1 MLVKHY
7 SIFQIFARRKE
18 DYSEHLKSTNK
29 ATEKEKTE
37 RSEYQIT
44 HKEWI
49 NVDRIVMLT
58 LILGV
63 IIAAI
68 IFS

>member
-18 DYSEHLKSTNK
+18 DYSEHVKNAHK
-29 ATEKEKTE
+29 AVGKEKTAKAGH
-37 RSEYQIT
+37 QIT

>member
-18 DYSEHLKSTNK
+18 DYSEHVKSANK
-29 ATEKEKTE
+29 VAGKEKAE
-37 RSEYQIT
+37 RAEHRIT

-49 NVDRIVMLT
+49 NVDRIVMLV